1 MGWGQFLGL
10 AQLTEPLYKPD
21 EKPFYPEIYIII
33 SKVNFF
39 KQIKKFSN
47 YILLILFLNLS

>member
-47 YILLILFLNLS
+47 YILLI